1 MPVIPELLTRGGG
14 FPNAAELERRLLA
27 GEALLA
33 ESANHLM
40 QVVDVLESYGVV
52 LDAYSRN
59 LIYQAEEQFL
69 NPFPIFKF
77 LDGDLSP
84 AKIWRHLIHDRI
96 NFEYAEYCMRTM
108 LWHGTGGL
116 DAYLDGEA
124 FRASCAAIIQAKTRR
139 DPLLACLNPLFPDFL
154 PELIRSAATTHALGQ
169 FWRVMS
175 DLFLALA
182 AAERDGAVRSID
194 AVVDFIQAGLVAAAA
209 QPITYRVSIG
219 GQPFWVLPPEAGL
232 TFLMD
237 VAVPYVEAVFLR
249 GTPFLGTVSFNAQAG
264 QIPVEQSA
272 FAYGALYADPLPTM
286 GAGIP
291 PSLLMQDMYR
301 HLPSRLHSWYDRQGR
316 GEGDVRV
323 KICMSFQKAMFCVTN
338 AAIRGTFP
346 HPLATEVAGEQAAN
360 RAHAAA
366 WCSRLCRART
376 DCLDALEEALE
387 TAPREAREEAA
398 EEATEEAAQR
408 APGDPPFAATGRA

>member
-1 MPVIPELLTRGGG
+1 MPVIPELLTRTGG
-14 FPNAAELERRLLA
+14 FPAAADLQRRLLA
-27 GEALLA
+27 GETLLA
-33 ESANHLM
+33 DSANHLL

-52 LDAYSRN
+52 LDAYSKN
-59 LIYQAEEQFL
+59 LIYQAETQFL
-69 NPFPIFKF
+69 NPLPIFKY
-77 LDGDLSP
+77 LDGDHSP

-96 NFEYAEYCMRTM
+96 NFEYAVYFMRAM

-116 DAYLDGEA
+116 DTYLDSA
-124 FRASCAAIIQAKTRR
+124 PFQASCKEIIGVKTRR
-139 DPLLACLNPLFPDFL
+139 DPLLALLHPLFPEFL
-154 PELIRSAATTHALGQ
+154 PELIRTAATTHALGQ

-182 AAERDGAVRSID
+182 AAEQQGTVRGIEE
-194 AVVDFIQAGLVAAAA
+194 VVQFIQAGLVAAAA
-209 QPITYRVSIG
+209 NPITYGVRIADRH
-219 GQPFWVLPPEAGL
+219 FWVLPPEAGL
-232 TFLMD
+232 TFLLD

-249 GTPFLGTVSFNAQAG
+249 GTPFLGTVSFNAQAQ
-264 QIPVEQSA
+264 QIPADQGD

-301 HLPSRLHSWYDRQGR
+301 HLPERLHAWYGSQGR

-346 HPLATEVAGEQAAN
+346 HALTTEAPAERAAN
-360 RAHAAA
+360 AAYAAA
-366 WCSRLCRART
+366 WAGRLSQART
-376 DCLDALEEALE
+376 DCLDALDEVAEPCEDAL
-387 TAPREAREEAA
+387 AGQA
-398 EEATEEAAQR
+398 
-408 APGDPPFAATGRA
+408 

>member
-1 MPVIPELLTRGGG
+1 MPVIPEELTRFGGL
-14 FPNAAELERRLLA
+14 PEAAELERRLLA
-27 GEALLA
+27 GEPLLA
-33 ESANHLM
+33 ESSNHVM
-40 QVVDVLESYGVV
+40 QVVDVLDSYGVV

-59 LIYQAEEQFL
+59 LIYQAETQFL
-69 NPFPIFKF
+69 NPLPIFKY
-77 LDGDLSP
+77 LDGDRSL

-96 NFEYAEYCMRTM
+96 NFEYAEYCMRSM

-116 DAYLDGEA
+116 DAYLDSATFQEHCG
-124 FRASCAAIIQAKTRR
+124 AIIRCKTRR
-139 DPLLACLNPLFPDFL
+139 DPLLALLHPLFPDFL

-175 DLFLALA
+175 DLFLALS
-182 AAERDGAVRSID
+182 AAEREGAVATID
-194 AVVDFIQAGLVAAAA
+194 DVVEFIKAGLVAAAA
-209 QPITYRVSIG
+209 NPITYGVQIA
-219 GQPFWVLPPEAGL
+219 GQSFWVLPPEAQL

-249 GTPFLGTVSFNAQAG
+249 GTPFLGTVSFNAQAQ
-264 QIPVEQSA
+264 QIPQEQGA

-301 HLPSRLHSWYDRQGR
+301 HLPERLHAWYRGQGR

-346 HPLATEVAGEQAAN
+346 HALGSEGAQEQAAN

-366 WCSRLCRART
+366 WASRLSQART
-376 DCLDALEEALE
+376 DCL
-387 TAPREAREEAA
+387 EAREE
-398 EEATEEAAQR
+398 
-408 APGDPPFAATGRA
+408 GWTGVT